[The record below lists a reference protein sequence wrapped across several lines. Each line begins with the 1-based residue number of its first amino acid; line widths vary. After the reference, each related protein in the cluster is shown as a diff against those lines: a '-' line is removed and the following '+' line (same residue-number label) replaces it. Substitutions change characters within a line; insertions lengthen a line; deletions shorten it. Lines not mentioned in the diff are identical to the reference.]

1 MEASPLCGNVSKRW
15 TRTWKN
21 STLINLGKELPA
33 DVDETEMEQDDA
45 ASLVKR
51 FFQFNL
57 LRRMDGPDASGRN
70 ATLRHLKEV
79 AAKESIDLGQ
89 VEV

>member
-79 AAKESIDLGQ
+79 AAKEGIDLGQ